1 MATTEKSKYET
12 LYELAK
18 KSFQEVIEEVTGD
31 NVTSCDPFEI
41 VTEKQLSLSIIISL
55 AGNTNGRILLNTT
68 VTDGMNIAVA
78 MNFGEPL
85 DNNEDLHVYL
95 AEFANMFCGRAATH
109 INNEFGKREIWIS
122 PPSIFSAMDWDIITP
137 NVTSMKAYYDCPLG
151 KFIIDMGFSENT
163 YDEF

>member
-1 MATTEKSKYET
+1 MATTEKNKHEI
-12 LYELAK
+12 LYELSK
-18 KSFQEVIEEVTGD
+18 RSFQEVIEEVTGD
-31 NVTSCDPFEI
+31 SVTSCDPFEI
-41 VTEKQLSLSIIISL
+41 VPEKQLSLSIIISL
-55 AGNTNGRILLNTT
+55 TGNTNGRILLNTT
-68 VTDGMNIAVA
+68 VNDGMNIAVA

-85 DNNEDLHVYL
+85 DSNDDLHVYL

-122 PPSIFSAMDWDIITP
+122 PPAIFSAMDLDIITP

-151 KFIIDMGFSENT
+151 KFVVDIGFSENN